1 MQEVGLCRP
10 ISQPCLDLQ
19 HFQDSQPRK
28 FQMAWLPDRSI
39 ESHYHYMNLFIQYSE
54 LLSPYSLATMYQIL
68 SSRAA
73 AQKVLLI
80 LSFILH
86 SSYYFQIFEYPIYFQ
101 ERPTRSIQ
109 KIFEYPIY
117 FRERPTQ
124 SIRKVQEILVH
135 IHLELSLFC
144 GLDQVLLG
152 LFLAR

>member
-28 FQMAWLPDRSI
+28 SQMAWLPDRSI

-73 AQKVLLI
+73 VQKDLLF

-101 ERPTRSIQ
+101 ERPT
-109 KIFEYPIY
+109 
-117 FRERPTQ
+117 Q

-135 IHLELSLFC
+135 IHLKLFQFY
-144 GLDQVLLG
+144 GLDQVLQG